1 MPGVIG
7 LSEEVLASKLPC
19 EIALG
24 PYTFR
29 TEASVLQVGTLIA
42 FILQV
47 TPDTKPVSKA
57 A

>member
-1 MPGVIG
+1 MSPVTG
-7 LSEEVLASKLPC
+7 LDASVLESKLSC

-42 FILQV
+42 FILQA
-47 TPDTKPVSKA
+47 TPDTKPVVKP
-57 A
+57 